1 MLLLQR
7 AWSDSYGGYWDF
19 PGGSVEPSSDATLL
33 DGVAREV
40 REETGFHV
48 SRIRELVRVDAW
60 VAHMGRRKVA
70 KYSFI
75 VDVHEAAESSAASGE
90 WEDEDDESE
99 SDHNSVVTQQQQ
111 QQQHMPLNWED
122 QVQLAEAEHQRYVWA
137 TEEEVE
143 ASVVNKRNGRGEEGP
158 YLFVG
163 IQGETA
169 LEAFRKY
176 KSLKGD

>member
-7 AWSDSYGGYWDF
+7 AWTDSYGGYWDF
-19 PGGSVEPSSDATLL
+19 PGGSIEPSSDATLL
-33 DGVAREV
+33 DGVVREV
-40 REETGFHV
+40 LEETGFHV

-60 VAHMGRRKVA
+60 VMNTHMGTRRKVA

-75 VDVHEAAESSAASGE
+75 VDVHEAAASSLSAGDEWESASG
-90 WEDEDDESE
+90 SE
-99 SDHNSVVTQQQQ
+99 SDHDSVVTTQQTL
-111 QQQHMPLNWED
+111 HWED

-143 ASVVNKRNGRGEEGP
+143 ASVVNKRNGRGEEGLYP
-158 YLFVG
+158 FVG

-176 KSLKGD
+176 KGFRWD